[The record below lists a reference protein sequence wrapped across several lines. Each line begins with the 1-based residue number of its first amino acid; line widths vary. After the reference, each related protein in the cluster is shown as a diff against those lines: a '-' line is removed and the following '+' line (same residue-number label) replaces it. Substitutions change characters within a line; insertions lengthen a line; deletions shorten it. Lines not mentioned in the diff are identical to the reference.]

1 MEPINFIFI
10 NGKGSCGKDTQA
22 DILLQTLGNKAI
34 KLSTGDIYRD
44 ARDGTG
50 EYGKYH
56 DLIAPYIAEVDKMG
70 GYVCDEVIFNIV
82 KIVVSDKISEGKETI
97 IFTGFP
103 RTIGQ
108 LELMDQL
115 VSSLEGSK
123 SYHLHFDISDETS
136 RSRARNRRLFA
147 KQNDLP
153 VRPDDEEEVIE
164 KRLKKFKEATYP
176 MLVELDQEGRLISI
190 NAEGAIKD
198 IEKETSLHFSKERL

>member
-22 DILLQTLGNKAI
+22 DILLQNLGHKAV

-56 DLIAPYIAEVDKMG
+56 DLIKPFIAEVDKMG

-82 KIVVSDKISEGKETI
+82 KVVVSDKISEGKETI

-115 VSSLEGSK
+115 ISSLEGSK
-123 SYHLHFDISDETS
+123 NYHLHFDISDETS
-136 RSRARNRRLFA
+136 RSRARNRRLIA
-147 KQNDLP
+147 KQNGLP
-153 VRPDDEEEVIE
+153 TRPDDGEEVVE
-164 KRLKKFKEATYP
+164 KRLNKFREATLP
-176 MLVELDQEGRLISI
+176 MLDKLNQEGRLISI
-190 NAEGAIKD
+190 NAEGTIKD